1 MLDCKEKYT
10 NQSYK
15 KSAPADAE
23 NCCNEKFT
31 IVSRKKWALADTA
44 SWDCK
49 EKVTSASCM
58 KSSSSDTSS
67 CKTNPIN
74 YRTVFEGELSNVED
88 ILKCTLIEFKSV
100 IEDDLYLKHFKDSSK
115 ESIDDFLI

>member
-10 NQSYK
+10 IQSYK
-15 KSAPADAE
+15 KSALADPE

-31 IVSRKKWALADTA
+31 IVSRKKCALADA
-44 SWDCK
+44 ELLNCK
-49 EKVTSASCM
+49 EKVTSGSCM